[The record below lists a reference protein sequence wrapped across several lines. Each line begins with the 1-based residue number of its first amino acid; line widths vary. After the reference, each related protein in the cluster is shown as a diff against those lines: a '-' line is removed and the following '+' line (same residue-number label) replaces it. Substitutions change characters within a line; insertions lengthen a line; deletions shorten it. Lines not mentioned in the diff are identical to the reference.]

1 MIQNGDVF
9 PLRHPHLIRKFS
21 IRRAQ
26 RANHAVFVLCRG
38 EKTTVAKKTTYK
50 MYLRI
55 ALYYLLA
62 VNLLTFISYG
72 IDKWKARH
80 NRWRIPEATLLL
92 LAALG
97 GSIGALLAM
106 KVFRHKT
113 QHKKF
118 RYGVPAILIVQLAV
132 ACVIVLS

>member
-1 MIQNGDVF
+1 
-9 PLRHPHLIRKFS
+9 
-21 IRRAQ
+21 
-26 RANHAVFVLCRG
+26 
-38 EKTTVAKKTTYK
+38 

-55 ALYYLLA
+55 VIFYLLA
-62 VNLLTFISYG
+62 INLLTFVTYG
-72 IDKWKARH
+72 VDKWKARH

-106 KVFRHKT
+106 RVFRHKT

-118 RYGVPAILIVQLAV
+118 RYGVPALLLVQLAI
-132 ACVIVLS
+132 ACFFIWGRI

>member
-1 MIQNGDVF
+1 
-9 PLRHPHLIRKFS
+9 
-21 IRRAQ
+21 
-26 RANHAVFVLCRG
+26 
-38 EKTTVAKKTTYK
+38 

-55 ALYYLLA
+55 VIFYLLA
-62 VNLLTFISYG
+62 ANLLTFVTYG
-72 IDKWKARH
+72 VDKWKARH

-106 KVFRHKT
+106 RVFRHKT

-118 RYGVPAILIVQLAV
+118 RYGVPALLLVQLAI
-132 ACVIVLS
+132 ACFFIWGRI

>member
-1 MIQNGDVF
+1 MTIYMK
-9 PLRHPHLIRKFS
+9 I
-21 IRRAQ
+21 I
-26 RANHAVFVLCRG
+26 
-38 EKTTVAKKTTYK
+38 
-50 MYLRI
+50 
-55 ALYYLLA
+55 LYYLLA

-80 NRWRIPEATLLL
+80 NRWRIPEATILL

-106 KVFRHKT
+106 RVFRHKT

-118 RYGVPAILIVQLAV
+118 RYGVPAILIVQMAV
-132 ACVIVLS
+132 ACVIVLL

>member
-1 MIQNGDVF
+1 
-9 PLRHPHLIRKFS
+9 
-21 IRRAQ
+21 
-26 RANHAVFVLCRG
+26 
-38 EKTTVAKKTTYK
+38 

-55 ALYYLLA
+55 VIFYLLA
-62 VNLLTFISYG
+62 INLLSFVTYG
-72 IDKWKARH
+72 VDKWKARH

-106 KVFRHKT
+106 RVFRHKT

-118 RYGVPAILIVQLAV
+118 RYGVPALLLVQLAI
-132 ACVIVLS
+132 ACVFIWGRI

>member
-1 MIQNGDVF
+1 
-9 PLRHPHLIRKFS
+9 
-21 IRRAQ
+21 
-26 RANHAVFVLCRG
+26 
-38 EKTTVAKKTTYK
+38 

-55 ALYYLLA
+55 VIFYLLA
-62 VNLLTFISYG
+62 ANLLTFVTYG

-80 NRWRIPEATLLL
+80 NRWRVREAALLL

-106 KVFRHKT
+106 RVFRHKT

-118 RYGVPAILIVQLAV
+118 RYGVPALLLVQLAI
-132 ACVIVLS
+132 ACVFIWGRI